1 MKGTMINW
9 NDEKCQVTSHF
20 TVKDCLYLHEWHRLA
35 DVDRDGVY
43 LHKLAALCQKLEEI
57 RDILKCPINVHS
69 MFRSQAYNE
78 DQKILPSDDVHSQ
91 SVAVDFDCEP
101 VMTIEQV
108 KNALRPLLESLDIRM
123 EKGTTTWIHI
133 DMRAPGPSGRE
144 FIP

>member
-1 MKGTMINW
+1 
-9 NDEKCQVTSHF
+9 
-20 TVKDCLYLHEWHRLA
+20 
-35 DVDRDGVY
+35 
-43 LHKLAALCQKLEEI
+43 
-57 RDILKCPINVHS
+57 